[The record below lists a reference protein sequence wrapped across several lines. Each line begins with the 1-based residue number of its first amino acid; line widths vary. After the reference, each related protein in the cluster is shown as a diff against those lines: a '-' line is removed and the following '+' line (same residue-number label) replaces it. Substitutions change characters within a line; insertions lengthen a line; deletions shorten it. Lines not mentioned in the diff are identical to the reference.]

1 MVAQAS
7 LNPLDSLG
15 GQRLPT
21 TKPLTEFVQRQYTAD
36 SFKHLDTSTTKMLT
50 FKIHHASTNNSLLS
64 GFLAGKLA
72 ALRLQ
77 ALTVSAQAFGGQLV
91 TETFLR
97 MPYTQWIERL
107 QSPHVH
113 TFIAVAYPAGAP
125 EEDQTIDKGEIV
137 GTAVLTSLSGLE
149 VGDDDQ
155 ETKWHCTALYCSPDF
170 RSKGIGRKLVNA
182 RINFAKA
189 ASKTK
194 KITIRVMVNMHNTKV
209 LKPLEAFGFIAKG
222 KCTPE
227 ESICAS
233 RDDILLP
240 SEREGKHADMFTDKR
255 VFVMELYLQ
264 VPEKSLE
271 LGN

>member
-1 MVAQAS
+1 
-7 LNPLDSLG
+7 
-15 GQRLPT
+15 
-21 TKPLTEFVQRQYTAD
+21 
-36 SFKHLDTSTTKMLT
+36 MLT

-77 ALTVSAQAFGGQLV
+77 ALTVSAPAFGGQFV

-107 QSPHVH
+107 QNPHVH

-125 EEDQTIDKGEIV
+125 EEDQTLDKGEIV
-137 GTAVLTSLSGLE
+137 GTAVLIGPVSKVDYAIASLSGLE

-170 RSKGIGRKLVNA
+170 RGKGIGRKLVNA
-182 RINFAKA
+182 RINFAMA

-194 KITIRVMVNMHNTKV
+194 KITIRVM
-209 LKPLEAFGFIAKG
+209 
-222 KCTPE
+222 
-227 ESICAS
+227 
-233 RDDILLP
+233 
-240 SEREGKHADMFTDKR
+240 
-255 VFVMELYLQ
+255 
-264 VPEKSLE
+264 
-271 LGN
+271 

>member
-1 MVAQAS
+1 
-7 LNPLDSLG
+7 
-15 GQRLPT
+15 
-21 TKPLTEFVQRQYTAD
+21 
-36 SFKHLDTSTTKMLT
+36 MLT

-137 GTAVLTSLSGLE
+137 GTAVLSKCPRESG
-149 VGDDDQ
+149 
-155 ETKWHCTALYCSPDF
+155 
-170 RSKGIGRKLVNA
+170 
-182 RINFAKA
+182 
-189 ASKTK
+189 
-194 KITIRVMVNMHNTKV
+194 
-209 LKPLEAFGFIAKG
+209 
-222 KCTPE
+222 
-227 ESICAS
+227 ESFQW
-233 RDDILLP
+233 R
-240 SEREGKHADMFTDKR
+240 KR
-255 VFVMELYLQ
+255 VTNLN
-264 VPEKSLE
+264 LE
-271 LGN
+271 LGPFQRSIMR